1 MIKRIYITCFSV
13 IILLGCQSQKNP
25 KEEVFARINGEVI
38 TVEEFVYTFTP
49 QIWFMKN
56 PFEKD
61 VLNYHAGRMI
71 RNVLFAQHQEEL
83 GIHDPLAL
91 RDEMAEAKREAV
103 IDEMIRIMIDDS
115 LENLSEEEVRDAYRK
130 SLEYREVR
138 HLFSPDSALI
148 RSWYQEIL
156 SGQETFYTLSQQ
168 AFQDTFLAN
177 HGGYLGFITFGDMIP
192 EFEEMV
198 FQTEP
203 GKVSKPFKTPFG
215 WHILSVE
222 SVQTD
227 MLPSEDDFQ
236 VNRDRIKNKIRRV
249 KKEKF
254 LSGFY
259 ASLVQKRKIR
269 PDILGV
275 QALSHLI
282 KSSRITG
289 KSLAN
294 NIQAYPSEAL
304 VREVLNRSQDIWD
317 KPVIYMDDDYIS
329 LIDILPLLKRVPLAL
344 LYRNPSQA
352 VLFAVRDE
360 LVYQM
365 GLERGLEELETVQMK
380 IGVRRK
386 DWLSRQF
393 VTSLTDTMTI
403 HYPPGL
409 NEDEMNR
416 YSREVKNTLIH
427 QTYLD
432 LRDNARV
439 WTDMDKIY
447 THYDNM
453 K

>member
-1 MIKRIYITCFSV
+1 M
-13 IILLGCQSQKNP
+13 
-25 KEEVFARINGEVI
+25 
-38 TVEEFVYTFTP
+38 
-49 QIWFMKN
+49 
-56 PFEKD
+56 
-61 VLNYHAGRMI
+61 
-71 RNVLFAQHQEEL
+71 
-83 GIHDPLAL
+83 
-91 RDEMAEAKREAV
+91 
-103 IDEMIRIMIDDS
+103 
-115 LENLSEEEVRDAYRK
+115 
-130 SLEYREVR
+130 
-138 HLFSPDSALI
+138 
-148 RSWYQEIL
+148 
-156 SGQETFYTLSQQ
+156 
-168 AFQDTFLAN
+168 
-177 HGGYLGFITFGDMIP
+177 
-192 EFEEMV
+192 
-198 FQTEP
+198 
-203 GKVSKPFKTPFG
+203 
-215 WHILSVE
+215 
-222 SVQTD
+222 
-227 MLPSEDDFQ
+227 
-236 VNRDRIKNKIRRV
+236 
-249 KKEKF
+249 
-254 LSGFY
+254 
-259 ASLVQKRKIR
+259 
-269 PDILGV
+269 GV